1 MSQLSSILSQARSK
15 NAASSSSSEQ
25 NTGECSPDGSSSSL
39 DEKAII
45 ALEVML
51 REHDKDSV
59 ITQSFLPN
67 VRSRYH
73 ISTEYDLHVL
83 DTDQRPFD
91 LFSNGFSLPVDTFEV
106 GLRLSLHPL
115 VVGGHHGLANCS
127 GSQLRPRPPTRRRLD
142 DARAST
148 RGRPA
153 VGCPQGLPPIEA
165 TARRRPP
172 TGSTDCRAPAG
183 AAVARG

>member
-1 MSQLSSILSQARSK
+1 MSPLSYILSQARSK

-25 NTGECSPDGSSSSL
+25 NAGECSLDGSSSSL

-45 ALEVML
+45 ALEAML
-51 REHDKDSV
+51 REHDKDLV

-91 LFSNGFSLPVDTFEV
+91 LFSNGFSLLVDTFEV

-115 VVGGHHGLANCS
+115 PAAAKVPYKEATGY
-127 GSQLRPRPPTRRRLD
+127 
-142 DARAST
+142 ARVST
-148 RGRPA
+148 QGRPA
-153 VGCPQGLPPIEA
+153 AGCPQGLPPIEA
-165 TARRRPP
+165 TARRWPP
-172 TGSTDCRAPAG
+172 VGSADCRAPAG
-183 AAVARG
+183 AADARD